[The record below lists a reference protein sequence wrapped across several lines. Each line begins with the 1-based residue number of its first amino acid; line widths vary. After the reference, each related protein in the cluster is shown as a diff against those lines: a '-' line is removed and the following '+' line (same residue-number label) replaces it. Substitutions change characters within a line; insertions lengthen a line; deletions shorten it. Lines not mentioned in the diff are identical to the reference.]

1 MASLPAT
8 RRSSSPRPGRPA
20 ARLGG
25 WAVRLGRSVVRLGRR
40 LVAWPGEGL
49 RIRPRSVAFD
59 IMVAAIVGL
68 TAVVPFLS
76 ASRGIGVELIG
87 LGMAAA
93 LLARRWYPLPV
104 MAAVSLGG
112 LLQVLLYSHR
122 HDPQLYDVAVLIAMY
137 SAVKYGRRLWHG
149 FLAAVPV
156 VIGCGTELVRHIAVH
171 SGLAHYAQ
179 LWAEETAFLLT
190 ICATVW
196 LTAYTLRTRRLYVA
210 SLEARAATAERE
222 RDHLARIA
230 VATERASIARE
241 LHDVVAHSMAVMI
254 VQADGAAYTLDGDP
268 DRAKVA
274 IKQVAATGRDAL
286 EDMRRL
292 VGVLRAGHDDETEP
306 PEDRRRVGLDQ
317 LDALV
322 DGARSAGLTVTL
334 TEHGQR
340 PELPAA
346 VGLAVYRIVQ
356 EALTNVLRHAAPT
369 AAVELA
375 LRYRP
380 DTVRIEVRDDGVDGS
395 GAGASRPGSPGVR
408 SSELS
413 GEGHGLVG
421 MRERVAVHGGTFE
434 AGPRLGGGWRVSAEV
449 PWT

>member
-8 RRSSSPRPGRPA
+8 RRSSPPPP
-20 ARLGG
+20 
-25 WAVRLGRSVVRLGRR
+25 GRSVAR
-40 LVAWPGEGL
+40 LVRGLVTGPGERP
-49 RIRPRSVAFD
+49 RIRPRAALFD
-59 IMVAAIVGL
+59 VMVAAIVGL
-68 TAVVPFLS
+68 AAVVPLLS
-76 ASRGIGVELIG
+76 ARRGIGVELIG

-93 LLARRWYPLPV
+93 LLFRRRYPLPV
-104 MAAVSLGG
+104 MAAVSLSG

-137 SAVKYGRRLWHG
+137 STVKYGRRLWHG

-156 VIGCGTELVRHIAVH
+156 VLGCGIELVRHIAIH
-171 SGLAHYAQ
+171 SNLHHYAQ

-306 PEDRRRVGLDQ
+306 PADRRRIGLDQ

-334 TEHGQR
+334 TEDGQR

-356 EALTNVLRHAAPT
+356 EALTNVLRHAGPT
-369 AAVELA
+369 SAVELA

-380 DTVRIEVRDDGVDGS
+380 DTVRIEVGDDGGGS
-395 GAGASRPGSPGVR
+395 GATRSSPAQAEASRSRSPGTC
-408 SSELS
+408 SSEVS

-421 MRERVAVHGGTFE
+421 MRERVTVYGGTFE